1 MNFDSFGLS
10 PALLG
15 ALKSQGYESATPIQA
30 KAIPPALQGRDLL
43 ASAPTGTG
51 KTAAFSL
58 PLLQRLFAEN
68 KHAKKRQGKHRP
80 RALILTPTRELAAQV
95 HDSLRA
101 CGKQLPLRSH
111 AIFGGVSMHRQLQA
125 LKRGLDV
132 IVATPGRLIDHAQRG
147 SLDLGAIEILVLDEA
162 DRMLDMGFLPA
173 LRDIIGRLPKQRQT
187 LLFSATFPTQ
197 VKNLAGQF
205 MNDPVQI
212 QAAPPNRVAA
222 LVRHVIHPVDVEQKR
237 DLLLHVLAEDSRRQA
252 LVFSRTK
259 RGADRLVRYLEK
271 YGLKAA
277 AIHGNKSQN
286 QRTRVLRDFKSG
298 RVTVLVATDIAARGL
313 DIEQLPLVINH
324 DLPMV
329 AEDYVHR
336 IGRTGRA
343 GASGLAVSLVSHH
356 EAGLLADIQ
365 KLLEE
370 PLETVPVSGFEPS
383 KPLPAGKDAGQPAAK
398 PRRRRSSRSKR
409 SGQPRNARRK
419 TAASSRR
426 PVAGNRGE
434 SAKASGF

>member
-58 PLLQRLFAEN
+58 PLLQRLFAESPRSE
-68 KHAKKRQGKHRP
+68 KRSGKRHP
-80 RALILTPTRELAAQV
+80 RALVLTPTRELAAQV

-111 AIFGGVSMHRQLQA
+111 AIFGGVGMHGQLQA
-125 LKRGLDV
+125 LRRGLDV

-147 SLDLGAIEILVLDEA
+147 SLDLGAIEVLVLGEA

-173 LRDIIGRLPKQRQT
+173 LRNIIGRLPGQRQT
-187 LLFSATFPTQ
+187 LLFSATFPEQ
-197 VKNLAGQF
+197 VKSLAGQF

-222 LVRHVIHPVDVEQKR
+222 LVRHVIHPVDIEQKR
-237 DLLLHVLAEDSRRQA
+237 ELLLHVLAEDSRRQA

-259 RGADRLVRYLEK
+259 RGADRLVRFLEK

-286 QRTRVLRDFKSG
+286 QRTRVLRDFKNG

-343 GASGLAVSLVSHH
+343 GASGLAVSLVSYH

-370 PLETVPVSGFEPS
+370 PLEVVPVSGFEPS
-383 KPLPAGKDAGQPAAK
+383 KPLPAGKAAGQPNRK
-398 PRRRRSSRSKR
+398 PRRRRSRRRGQSRS
-409 SGQPRNARRK
+409 ARRK
-419 TAASSRR
+419 TAASQRR
-426 PVAGNRGE
+426 P
-434 SAKASGF
+434 ASGSGATGSRASRF